1 MMNKLYDSNAPQ
13 NVQGWERAAS
23 VAGGLMLLKRG
34 MRTGGVG
41 SVLELA
47 LGGMALLRGVTGQCK
62 MKRQLVERRSGKHE
76 SKERYSHMPLDSEV
90 HSPDFQDAGTSMPD
104 TTPMGHETHPKTTPG
119 L

>member
-1 MMNKLYDSNAPQ
+1 MIEKLYDANAPQ

-34 MRTGGVG
+34 MRTSGIG

-47 LGGMALLRGVTGQCK
+47 LGAMVLMRGVTGQCE
-62 MKRQLVERRSGKHE
+62 MKRQLVAKQSGDHAG
-76 SKERYSHMPLDSEV
+76 KERYSHMPMDSEV
-90 HSPDFQDAGTSMPD
+90 HSPDFQDPATRMPD
-104 TTPMGHETHPKTTPG
+104 TTPMGHETHPKPTPG